1 MHHDG
6 GGLYL
11 QITEGRSGI
20 NKSWLFRYTVG
31 KKSRYLGL
39 GIYPFIGL
47 SDAREKA
54 GHARK
59 LLGQGTDQL
68 LTNTLHGPP
77 CVSNRPRSS
86 PSANAPIRTSGRI
99 VRAGAVFVTPRTGS
113 DL

>member
-39 GIYPFIGL
+39 GIYPFVGL

-59 LLGQGTDQL
+59 LLGQGI
-68 LTNTLHGPP
+68 
-77 CVSNRPRSS
+77 RSDS
-86 PSANAPIRTSGRI
+86 SQTRCTGHPASARGQGHHLR
-99 VRAGAVFVTPRTGS
+99 
-113 DL
+113 